1 MVELRRR
8 TRQREAT
15 PPSSANKTAT
25 KTSSRHKRVKIQQE
39 EEENDA
45 VEEINDLSTVEKY
58 SQDRP
63 FEVIS
68 NFPAS
73 LDSPSY
79 NSILTHPLTI
89 KDSGVLYN
97 SLYQS
102 RRTWIYNFGNIFPL
116 YWKKEFLESDVVEE
130 DVSNFSIKDKMQ
142 KMADCTMVGGPH
154 TFQIRLFILKDES
167 IETRWQEE
175 QDSKKKEKELKKLS
189 ELDAKMKKSQEKI
202 QRRLA
207 RELEKKAKREAKLK
221 AKEEKALLLQKK
233 KEEAKFL
240 KKKMKSEKQQLNQSK
255 VKKNKASSKD
265 SSSST
270 SSSSSKSTKNDQDKN
285 KNKNK
290 VSTQSSND
298 SKMIANLNI
307 MAKNSAELAQ
317 LMNKV
322 ANGQA
327 DLKEVSEFRN
337 IIKMAKQMPPPP
349 GWVDPNDTNSK
360 KESIKPDLAKSGQEG
375 GVGQKEK
382 EKDKD
387 SQREK
392 ETDVETPKN
401 NSTTTTSS
409 QSGDA
414 ERDHSSDTTSSQ
426 LDKTGNDDLKDTS
439 SHLDSVG
446 NDNSNDVTSQSDV
459 VTDDASK
466 DTTSS
471 QLEKV
476 GDNDTKDAKSSQ
488 IDKAGDN
495 DSKDTT
501 SSQLDKVGDD
511 TSKETTSQETESE
524 QKDPSSTPPVKSKR
538 GGRRKKSV
546 EVKKEPSTNSDGIV
560 VKKRPGRKPKIKD
573 PHEVEEEKLTAFQL
587 KYLTGATL
595 MLEFLEEKYIRYYIP
610 KDSIIEYI
618 EEKDEFLVSFITVHN
633 QRDINRFAKRS
644 KKPFDNEIYFLKD
657 CPSPLFSTIT
667 ITIKDIPK
675 RFHPIVLNSPNKL
688 EDVQRVMK
696 QILEIG
702 TRLSGY
708 NLWYQLDGYDD
719 ANLAEYYRVE
729 ANTYENG
736 LKGRRARRS
745 SSVNA

>member
-8 TRQREAT
+8 TRHRET
-15 PPSSANKTAT
+15 SPSPSTAT
-25 KTSSRHKRVKIQQE
+25 NTNTPTRHKRAKVQKE
-39 EEENDA
+39 EDDDND
-45 VEEINDLSTVEKY
+45 VEEINELTTVEKY

-63 FEVIS
+63 FEIIS

-73 LDSPSY
+73 LDVPNY

-102 RRTWIYNFGNIFPL
+102 RRTWIYNFGNLFPL

-142 KMADCTMVGGPH
+142 KMADCTMIGGPH

-175 QDSKKKEKELKKLS
+175 QDSKKKEKELKKLN
-189 ELDAKMKKSQEKI
+189 ELDAKMKKSQEKLK
-202 QRRLA
+202 RRMA

-221 AKEEKALLLQKK
+221 AKEEKAILLQKK

-240 KKKMKSEKQQLNQSK
+240 KKKIKSEKQQLNQSK
-255 VKKNKASSKD
+255 VKKYKTLSKD
-265 SSSST
+265 ST
-270 SSSSSKSTKNDQDKN
+270 TTTTTVDKDKN
-285 KNKNK
+285 KI
-290 VSTQSSND
+290 STQSSND

-307 MAKNSAELAQ
+307 MAKNNIELAQ

-349 GWVDPNDTNSK
+349 GWVDPNETSSK
-360 KESIKPDLAKSGQEG
+360 KESANLEKASKNSTKSVQDGETN
-375 GVGQKEK
+375 E
-382 EKDKD
+382 D

-392 ETDVETPKN
+392 GEKVDTQKDD
-401 NSTTTTSS
+401 STITISSQPDRAGDDDSKDAISSQPDRAGDDGLKDATSS
-409 QSGDA
+409 QPDNV
-414 ERDHSSDTTSSQ
+414 E
-426 LDKTGNDDLKDTS
+426 ND
-439 SHLDSVG
+439 
-446 NDNSNDVTSQSDV
+446 
-459 VTDDASK
+459 
-466 DTTSS
+466 
-471 QLEKV
+471 
-476 GDNDTKDAKSSQ
+476 
-488 IDKAGDN
+488 

-501 SSQLDKVGDD
+501 SQSDDAEKADSNNVASSQPDRAGTDD
-511 TSKETTSQETESE
+511 SNDTTSKVDESE
-524 QKDPSSTPPVKSKR
+524 QKDPSSTPQVKSKR
-538 GGRRKKSV
+538 GGRRKNSV
-546 EVKKEPSTNSDGIV
+546 EVKKESSTNSDGIV

-573 PHEVEEEKLTAFQL
+573 PLEVEEEKLTAFQL

-633 QRDINRFAKRS
+633 QRDMNRFAKRS
-644 KKPFDNEIYFLKD
+644 KKPLDNEIYFLKD
-657 CPSPLFSTIT
+657 CPSPLFSAIT

-688 EDVQRVMK
+688 EDVQRVMT

-702 TRLSGY
+702 TRLTGY

>member
-8 TRQREAT
+8 TRHRET
-15 PPSSANKTAT
+15 SPSPSTAT
-25 KTSSRHKRVKIQQE
+25 NTNTPTRHKRAKVQKE
-39 EEENDA
+39 EDDDND
-45 VEEINDLSTVEKY
+45 VEEINELTTVEKY

-63 FEVIS
+63 FEIIS

-73 LDSPSY
+73 LDVPNY

-102 RRTWIYNFGNIFPL
+102 RRTWIYNFGNLFPL

-142 KMADCTMVGGPH
+142 KMADCTMIGGPH

-175 QDSKKKEKELKKLS
+175 QDSKKKEKELKKLN

-202 QRRLA
+202 KRRMA

-221 AKEEKALLLQKK
+221 AKEEKAILLQKK

-240 KKKMKSEKQQLNQSK
+240 KKKIKSEKQQLNQSK
-255 VKKNKASSKD
+255 VKKYKTLSKD
-265 SSSST
+265 ST
-270 SSSSSKSTKNDQDKN
+270 TTTTVDKDKDKN
-285 KNKNK
+285 KI
-290 VSTQSSND
+290 STQSSND

-307 MAKNSAELAQ
+307 MAKNNIELAQ

-349 GWVDPNDTNSK
+349 GWVDPNEISSK
-360 KESIKPDLAKSGQEG
+360 KESAHLEKASKNSTKSVQAGETN
-375 GVGQKEK
+375 E
-382 EKDKD
+382 D

-392 ETDVETPKN
+392 GEKVDTKKDD
-401 NSTTTTSS
+401 STITISSQPDRAGDDDSKDAISSQPDRAGDDGLKDATSS
-409 QSGDA
+409 QPDNV
-414 ERDHSSDTTSSQ
+414 E
-426 LDKTGNDDLKDTS
+426 ND
-439 SHLDSVG
+439 
-446 NDNSNDVTSQSDV
+446 
-459 VTDDASK
+459 
-466 DTTSS
+466 
-471 QLEKV
+471 
-476 GDNDTKDAKSSQ
+476 
-488 IDKAGDN
+488 

-501 SSQLDKVGDD
+501 SQSDDAEKDDSNNVASSQPDRAGTDDSNDTTPKVD
-511 TSKETTSQETESE
+511 ESE
-524 QKDPSSTPPVKSKR
+524 QKDPSSTPQVKPKR
-538 GGRRKKSV
+538 GGRRKNSV
-546 EVKKEPSTNSDGIV
+546 EVKKESSTNSDGIV

-573 PHEVEEEKLTAFQL
+573 PLEVEEEKLTAFQL

-633 QRDINRFAKRS
+633 QRDMNRFAKRS
-644 KKPFDNEIYFLKD
+644 KKPLDNEIYFLKD
-657 CPSPLFSTIT
+657 CPSPLFSAIT

-688 EDVQRVMK
+688 EDVQRVMT

-702 TRLSGY
+702 TRLTGY